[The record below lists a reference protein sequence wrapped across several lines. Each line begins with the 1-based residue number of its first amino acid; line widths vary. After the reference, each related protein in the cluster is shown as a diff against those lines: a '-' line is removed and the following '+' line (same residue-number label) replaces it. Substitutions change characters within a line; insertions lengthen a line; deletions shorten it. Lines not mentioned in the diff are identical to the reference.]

1 MSILVASGASLSKGF
16 LMCIASRALA
26 ALVLLF
32 VSCVTIASE
41 ARAAEFK
48 GATLGMPAPSWST
61 RLPVAVAEEA
71 GFFKAENIEVRAVVA
86 SGGPLMMALLLS
98 GHAEMVMSGA
108 NAVAQAISRN
118 APISIV
124 GGVRNRMDYA
134 LIGSKG
140 YKSLKDLKG
149 KFIGVTGVGSL
160 GEFVTLESL
169 RRSGLVRDRDY
180 TVVYIE
186 GGPAA
191 RMAALR
197 TGRVVAVPLTPGQRV
212 VMTEEGFPVLLEI
225 GDVLPEL
232 PSTVLVATKQFINA
246 NPNTL
251 VKILRALGK
260 SMDLIRADKDKAVQ
274 MGQAYGLRGEAA
286 LERKA
291 LNFYADDFDVRLKRE
306 SVAAV
311 LNSLKLKG
319 PIDEYFNDT
328 FVSRAVR

>member
-1 MSILVASGASLSKGF
+1 
-16 LMCIASRALA
+16 
-26 ALVLLF
+26 
-32 VSCVTIASE
+32 
-41 ARAAEFK
+41 
-48 GATLGMPAPSWST
+48 
-61 RLPVAVAEEA
+61 LPVAVAEQG
-71 GFFKAENIEVRAVVA
+71 GFFKAEGVEVRAIVA

-108 NAVAQAISRN
+108 NSVAQAISRG

-134 LIGSKG
+134 LIGAKG
-140 YKSLKDLKG
+140 LKTFKDLKG
-149 KFIGVTGVGSL
+149 KFVGVTGVGSL

-169 RRSGLVRDRDY
+169 RRSGLIRDRDY

-197 TGRVVAVPLTPGQRV
+197 TGRVATVPLTPGQRV
-212 VMTEEGFPVLLEI
+212 VMTEEGFPLLLDV
-225 GDVLPEL
+225 GQVLPEF
-232 PSTVLVATKQFINA
+232 PSTVLVATKQFINGS
-246 NPNTL
+246 PNTL

-260 SMDLIRADKDKAVQ
+260 AMDFIREDKDKALQ
-274 MGQAYGLRGEAA
+274 MGKAYGLRGELA

-291 LNFYADDFDVRLKRE
+291 LDLYADDFDVRLKRE

-311 LNSLKLKG
+311 LTSLKLKG
-319 PIDEYFNDT
+319 SVDDYFLDS
-328 FVSRAVR
+328 FVNRAVQ

>member
-1 MSILVASGASLSKGF
+1 
-16 LMCIASRALA
+16 MCIARR
-26 ALVLLF
+26 VLTAFLF
-32 VSCVTIASE
+32 VSCVTIVSE
-41 ARAAEFK
+41 ARSVEFN

-61 RLPVAVAEEA
+61 RLPVAVAEQA

-108 NAVAQAISRN
+108 NAVAQAISRG

-140 YKSLKDLKG
+140 FKTLKDLRG
-149 KFIGVTGVGSL
+149 KFVGVTGVGSL

-232 PSTVLVATKQFINA
+232 PSTVLVASKQFINA
-246 NPNTL
+246 NTNTL

-311 LNSLKLKG
+311 LSSLKIKG
-319 PIDEYFNDT
+319 SIDEYFVDT

>member
-1 MSILVASGASLSKGF
+1 MRIDGRG
-16 LMCIASRALA
+16 LA
-26 ALVLLF
+26 AFLF
-32 VSCVTIASE
+32 VSCVTILSE
-41 ARAAEFK
+41 AKSAEFK
-48 GATLGMPAPSWST
+48 GTTLGMPAPSWST
-61 RLPVAVAEEA
+61 RLPVAVAEEG

-108 NAVAQAISRN
+108 NAVAQAISRG

-140 YKSLKDLKG
+140 FKTLKDLKG
-149 KFIGVTGVGSL
+149 KFVGVTGVGSL

-169 RRSGLVRDRDY
+169 RRSGLIRDRDY

-186 GGPAA
+186 GGPAT

-197 TGRVVAVPLTPGQRV
+197 TGRVAAVPLTPGQRV
-212 VMTEEGFPVLLEI
+212 VMTEDGFPVLLEV
-225 GDVLPEL
+225 GHVLPEL
-232 PSTVLVATKQFINA
+232 PSTVLVSTKQIINA
-246 NPNTL
+246 NPNAL

-291 LNFYADDFDVRLKRE
+291 LNFYANDFDVRLRRE
-306 SVAAV
+306 SIAAV
-311 LNSLKLKG
+311 LNSLKIKG
-319 PIDEYFNDT
+319 SIDEYFVDT

>member
-1 MSILVASGASLSKGF
+1 MRIDGRG
-16 LMCIASRALA
+16 LA
-26 ALVLLF
+26 AFLF
-32 VSCVTIASE
+32 VSCVTILSE
-41 ARAAEFK
+41 AKSAEFK
-48 GATLGMPAPSWST
+48 GTTLGMPAPSWST
-61 RLPVAVAEEA
+61 RLPVAVAEEG

-108 NAVAQAISRN
+108 NAVAQAISRG

-140 YKSLKDLKG
+140 FKTLKDLKG
-149 KFIGVTGVGSL
+149 KFVGVTGVGSL

-169 RRSGLVRDRDY
+169 RRSGLIRDRDY
-180 TVVYIE
+180 TVVYLE
-186 GGPAA
+186 GGPAT

-197 TGRVVAVPLTPGQRV
+197 TGRVAAVPLTTGRRV
-212 VMTEEGFPVLLEI
+212 VMTEDGFPVLLEV
-225 GDVLPEL
+225 GHVLPEL
-232 PSTVLVATKQFINA
+232 PSTVLVATKQIINA
-246 NPNTL
+246 NPNAL

-291 LNFYADDFDVRLKRE
+291 LNFYANDFDVRLRRE
-306 SVAAV
+306 SIAAV
-311 LNSLKLKG
+311 LNSLKIKG
-319 PIDEYFNDT
+319 SIDEYFVDT

>member
-1 MSILVASGASLSKGF
+1 MCVAS
-16 LMCIASRALA
+16 RVLA
-26 ALVLLF
+26 AFLF
-32 VSCVTIASE
+32 VSCVTIVSE
-41 ARAAEFK
+41 ARSAEFK

-61 RLPVAVAEEA
+61 RLPVAVAEQG

-108 NAVAQAISRN
+108 NAVVQAISRG

-140 YKSLKDLKG
+140 FKTLKDLKG
-149 KFIGVTGVGSL
+149 KFVGVTGVGSL
-160 GEFVTLESL
+160 GEFVTLEAL
-169 RRSGLVRDRDY
+169 RRSGLVRDRDF

-197 TGRVVAVPLTPGQRV
+197 TGRVAAVPLTPGQRV
-212 VMTEEGFPVLLEI
+212 VMTEEGFPVLLEV
-225 GDVLPEL
+225 GDILPEL

-246 NPNTL
+246 NPNAL

-260 SMDLIRADKDKAVQ
+260 SMDFIRADKDKAVQ
-274 MGQAYGLRGEAA
+274 MGQAYGLRGEPA

-311 LNSLKLKG
+311 LNSLKIKG
-319 PIDEYFNDT
+319 SIDEYFVDT
-328 FVSRAVR
+328 FVSRAVP

>member
-1 MSILVASGASLSKGF
+1 MRIDGRG
-16 LMCIASRALA
+16 LA
-26 ALVLLF
+26 AFLF
-32 VSCVTIASE
+32 VSCVTILSE
-41 ARAAEFK
+41 AKSAEFK
-48 GATLGMPAPSWST
+48 GTTLGMPAPSWST
-61 RLPVAVAEEA
+61 RLPVAVAEEG

-108 NAVAQAISRN
+108 NAVAQAISRG

-140 YKSLKDLKG
+140 FKTLKDLKG
-149 KFIGVTGVGSL
+149 KFVGVTGVGSL

-169 RRSGLVRDRDY
+169 RRSGLIRDRDY

-186 GGPAA
+186 GGPAT

-197 TGRVVAVPLTPGQRV
+197 TGRVAAVPLTPGQRV
-212 VMTEEGFPVLLEI
+212 VMTEDGFPVLLEV
-225 GDVLPEL
+225 GHVLPEL
-232 PSTVLVATKQFINA
+232 PSTVLVATKQIINA
-246 NPNTL
+246 NPNAL

-291 LNFYADDFDVRLKRE
+291 LNFYANDFDVRLRRE
-306 SVAAV
+306 SIAAV
-311 LNSLKLKG
+311 LNSLKIKG
-319 PIDEYFNDT
+319 SIDEYFVDT